1 MECMGRRTI
10 RKRIH
15 TGGRRTKKIY
25 GGAPTMEDYKNA
37 INEGNYNITIE
48 KQLKYFQQH
57 NLKYK
62 LNDQTIYD
70 KLEKLYDIYETRRN
84 NSKRNW

>member
-1 MECMGRRTI
+1 
-10 RKRIH
+10 
-15 TGGRRTKKIY
+15 
-25 GGAPTMEDYKNA
+25 MEDYKNA

-70 KLEKLYDIYETRRN
+70 KLEKLSEFKSLSVHNLYL
-84 NSKRNW
+84 